1 MQLMREYVDIC
12 IFVHRRIYIYM
23 YVCVRVGEG
32 PRRYCPKEKLPLIA
46 TSTGRMKLGFTTGAV
61 AEGERKGAAEEG
73 RTVEN
78 TYLLPRSRRIN
89 LFVGGAV
96 RFLGRYYTR
105 GRE

>member
-1 MQLMREYVDIC
+1 MYIRMYGARTYKHTHCERGTKRE
-12 IFVHRRIYIYM
+12 
-23 YVCVRVGEG
+23 
-32 PRRYCPKEKLPLIA
+32 LPLIA
-46 TSTGRMKLGFTTGAV
+46 TSTQRIEMKLGFTGRV
-61 AEGERKGAAEEG
+61 DVEGERKGSGG
-73 RTVEN
+73 RACTVEN